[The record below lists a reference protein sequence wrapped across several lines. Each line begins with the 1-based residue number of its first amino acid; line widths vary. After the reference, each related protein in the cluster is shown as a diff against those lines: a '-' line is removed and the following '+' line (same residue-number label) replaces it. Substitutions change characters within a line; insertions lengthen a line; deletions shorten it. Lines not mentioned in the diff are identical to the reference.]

1 MTKSD
6 RGTPLTI
13 SLQIP
18 TYWTPEQAFAVF
30 ELVDELRETIWRCYA
45 LQLQQEYR
53 DQRRHHDA
61 DYDPIE
67 PTICRSD
74 LQSPSKTQRGLSAPF
89 VAIAPPLRGFTQPLT
104 RARSTCCRGRAR
116 SPRKAGWNRRRPSDL
131 RSCPAQSWRSR
142 RYSAAMGRRG
152 VAPMPGTSASTR

>member
-104 RARSTCCRGRAR
+104 VPSEADGQRESQNFAPQRHQITAN
-116 SPRKAGWNRRRPSDL
+116 SPI
-131 RSCPAQSWRSR
+131 QSALEAVSEG
-142 RYSAAMGRRG
+142 SGCQKENFQ
-152 VAPMPGTSASTR
+152 S

>member
-104 RARSTCCRGRAR
+104 SRITVPSFLRLRERYDLGM
-116 SPRKAGWNRRRPSDL
+116 PRHNKLPDWSIH
-131 RSCPAQSWRSR
+131 
-142 RYSAAMGRRG
+142 
-152 VAPMPGTSASTR
+152 

>member
-74 LQSPSKTQRGLSAPF
+74 LQSNSKGPIGPF
-89 VAIAPPLRGFTQPLT
+89 RCDCTTF
-104 RARSTCCRGRAR
+104 ARIHTATNTIRREVPIR
-116 SPRKAGWNRRRPSDL
+116 TFNDWN
-131 RSCPAQSWRSR
+131 
-142 RYSAAMGRRG
+142 
-152 VAPMPGTSASTR
+152 

>member
-104 RARSTCCRGRAR
+104 ASQARSSLTR
-116 SPRKAGWNRRRPSDL
+116 W
-131 RSCPAQSWRSR
+131 
-142 RYSAAMGRRG
+142 RYSKAQLGER
-152 VAPMPGTSASTR
+152 

>member
-104 RARSTCCRGRAR
+104 IAMATCSKRMTQG
-116 SPRKAGWNRRRPSDL
+116 PL
-131 RSCPAQSWRSR
+131 
-142 RYSAAMGRRG
+142 
-152 VAPMPGTSASTR
+152 T

>member
-104 RARSTCCRGRAR
+104 VEVLLKDVNSEEGLEGVRIGQLDLCLLHP
-116 SPRKAGWNRRRPSDL
+116 PRTAD
-131 RSCPAQSWRSR
+131 PALNIETIWLE
-142 RYSAAMGRRG
+142 
-152 VAPMPGTSASTR
+152 P